1 MSETKDMNYYLAHP
15 DEMPTDPKII
25 EQLAEEMRLQTMASG
40 QEEVSVDRFTTTD
53 PVAKDERTGAS
64 SDAEA
69 TKKEADAKAL
79 AESNAKTEAEAKA
92 AADLEAGKKAE
103 AEKKPE
109 GVLAKDGKNIIPFA
123 VLANARERAEAAE
136 RLVQEQAAQ
145 LEALQAA
152 AKTGKPVEQ
161 QAEMLSE
168 EELNALAEDSP
179 TLAKVLH
186 AQQNTIQQLTG
197 TVESLAQRSQAQEQV
212 VEAEIKSEVQ
222 TAIDANPTLLA
233 WQNDKDQTT
242 WDRASAFDKLLRETP
257 EYRDVPFAK
266 RFEKVVALTKA
277 ALDLKDDADQT
288 DQTLTQAEIRAAAE
302 AKLKTT
308 KALPT
313 SLSQIPGGAPPAVD
327 EKERVDQASPVELGQ
342 KFMGMK
348 SVEEINAYLSTL

>member
-1 MSETKDMNYYLAHP
+1 MSDKPKDMNYYLAHP

-25 EQLAEEMRLQTMASG
+25 EQLAEDMRTATMNSG
-40 QEEVSVDRFTTTD
+40 QEEVSVDRFSVTD

-69 TKKEADAKAL
+69 AKKEADAKAL
-79 AESNAKTEAEAKA
+79 AESNAKTEADAAAKA
-92 AADLEAGKKAE
+92 VADAALE
-103 AEKKPE
+103 KPE

-123 VLANARERAEAAE
+123 VLSNARERADAAE

-145 LEALQAA
+145 LEELKAA
-152 AKTGKPVEQ
+152 AKTGKPVVEQ
-161 QAEMLSE
+161 QAEILSE
-168 EELNALAEDSP
+168 DELNALAEDSP
-179 TLAKVLH
+179 TLAKVLR

-212 VEAEIKSEVQ
+212 AQAEVKTEVQ
-222 TAIDANPTLLA
+222 SAIDANPTLLA
-233 WQNDKDQTT
+233 WQNEKDQTT
-242 WDRASAFDKLLRETP
+242 WDKASSFDKLLRESP
-257 EYRDVPFAK
+257 EYRDVPFAE
-266 RFEKVVALTKA
+266 RFIKVVALTKV
-277 ALDLKDDADQT
+277 ALDLKDEQVDQN
-288 DQTLTQAEIRAAAE
+288 DKTLSQAEIRAAAE

>member
-1 MSETKDMNYYLAHP
+1 MSDKPKDMNYYLAHP
-15 DEMPTDPKII
+15 DEMPTDTKII
-25 EQLAEEMRLQTMASG
+25 EQLAEDMRKSTMESG
-40 QEEVSVDRFTTTD
+40 QEEVSVDRFSVTD

-69 TKKEADAKAL
+69 AKKEADAKAL
-79 AESNAKTEAEAKA
+79 AESNAKIEAEAKA
-92 AADLEAGKKAE
+92 TAALE

-123 VLANARERAEAAE
+123 VLANARERAEASE
-136 RLVQEQAAQ
+136 RLVQELAVKI
-145 LEALQAA
+145 EGLQAA
-152 AKTGKPVEQ
+152 AKAGKPVEQ
-161 QAEMLSE
+161 QTEMLSDD
-168 EELNALAEDSP
+168 ELNALAEDSP
-179 TLAKVLH
+179 TLAKVLR
-186 AQQNTIQQLTG
+186 AQQSTIQQLTG

-212 VEAEIKSEVQ
+212 AEAEVKTEVQ
-222 TAIDANPTLLA
+222 SAVDANPTLLA

-242 WDRASAFDKLLRETP
+242 WERASSFDKLLRETP

-266 RFEKVVALTKA
+266 RFDKVVALTKA
-277 ALDLKDDADQT
+277 ALDLKDDVQVDQN
-288 DQTLTQAEIRAAAE
+288 DQALTQAEIRAAAE
-302 AKLKTT
+302 AKLKST

-313 SLSQIPGGAPPAVD
+313 SLSQIPGGASPAVD